1 MVFVDNEGARIRY
14 EVRGHGPPLMLI
26 AGTGY
31 SGTTW
36 HPDLCRELAQDHT
49 LITFDHRGT
58 GRSSSTQDDYT
69 TAMFGRDASAV
80 LRAVGSGPAHVLGH
94 SMGGRVAQEL
104 YFADPDAVQSL
115 VFAASGAGTPQPQPV
130 SRVGVP
136 LKAVRSMVTVG
147 FDQYIRDKHRANFF
161 TEAFAAEHPEE
172 VEWLDQAY
180 IESAPSLDDYLQHI
194 RARQA
199 HGAAARLADV
209 RVPVL
214 VVVGTAD
221 TNVGGTGSHVDGAHE
236 LCRLVPHARLE
247 LLPGARHGF
256 LWEDVAASV
265 RLIRDFTRSAAGR
278 NPAPAR

>member
-1 MVFVDNEGARIRY
+1 MPYVDNEGALLSY
-14 EVRGHGPPLMLI
+14 EVSGGGPPLMLI

-36 HPDLCRELAQDHT
+36 HPDLCRELAEDHT

-58 GRSSSTQDDYT
+58 GRSGSADDDYT
-69 TAMFGRDASAV
+69 TALFGRDALAV
-80 LRAVGSGPAHVLGH
+80 LRAVDAGPAHVLGH

-104 YFADPDAVQSL
+104 YFADPDAVQSM
-115 VFAASGAGTPQPQPV
+115 VFAASGAGTTEPQAV

-147 FDQYIRDKHRANFF
+147 LDQYICDKHRANFF
-161 TEAFAAEHPEE
+161 TAAFAAEHPEE
-172 VEWLDQAY
+172 VEWLDRAY
-180 IESAPSLDDYLQHI
+180 LDSAPSLDDYLQHI

-199 HGAAARLADV
+199 HGAGARLGAV

-221 TNVGGTGSHVDGAHE
+221 TNVGGTGSHVAGAYE
-236 LCRLVPHARLE
+236 LCRLVPQARLE
-247 LLPGARHGF
+247 LIPGARHGF
-256 LWEDVAASV
+256 LWEDVEGSV
-265 RLIRDFTRSAAGR
+265 RLVRDFTRSVGDR
-278 NPAPAR
+278 NRAPAR